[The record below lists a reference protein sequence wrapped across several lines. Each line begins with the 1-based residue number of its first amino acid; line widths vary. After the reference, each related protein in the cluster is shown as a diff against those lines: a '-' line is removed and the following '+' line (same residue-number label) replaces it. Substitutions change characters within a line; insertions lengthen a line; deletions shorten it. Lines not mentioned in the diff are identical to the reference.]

1 MAKAKSRPVKSKSVK
16 AIKAITEKEYIVVDE
31 KAGLIFENE
40 QDLFGYFEGAIKKF
54 QDEYQSYRTPD
65 DFTDEEQLARE
76 NYLESTLDD
85 PDEVWEDTTAI
96 EDYPVYYFIREF
108 EEGATAFKY
117 IAIGY
122 MAEEDEYPTF
132 VFMHFPTRDS
142 NVWHQY
148 QKTEMAYSREY
159 AEASVGAIEGDAM
172 LEGDPLAVG
181 LYQAMMKVR
190 TDKDIA
196 QDKFQDYAELRE
208 ETIEAA
214 DEIWR
219 KTDTEGH
226 VLVSFIK
233 EFPDHETTKDL
244 VYVAVTQEDEETNV
258 HSLLFSFPTT
268 DEALV
273 DRYRQGDNLQAEEV
287 SQESSH

>member
-1 MAKAKSRPVKSKSVK
+1 MAKAKSRPVKAKS
-16 AIKAITEKEYIVVDE
+16 ITEKEYIVVDE
-31 KAGLIFENE
+31 KAGLIFETE
-40 QDLFGYFEGAIKKF
+40 KELYGYFESAIKKF
-54 QDEYQSYRTPD
+54 QDEYQSYRTAD
-65 DFTDEEQLARE
+65 DFSDEEQMARE

-85 PDEVWEDTTAI
+85 PDEVWMDNAAM
-96 EDYPVYYFIREF
+96 EDYVVYYFIREY

-117 IAIGY
+117 IAIAY
-122 MAEEDEYPTF
+122 MVEEEEYPTF

-142 NVWHQY
+142 SVWHNY
-148 QKTEMAYSREY
+148 QKGEMVYDRSY
-159 AEASVGAIEGDAM
+159 AEASAGAIEGDAM

-190 TDKDIA
+190 TDKDIE
-196 QDKFQDYAELRE
+196 QEKFQDYADLRE
-208 ETIEAA
+208 ETIESA

-233 EFPDHETTKDL
+233 EFPDHETKDL

-273 DRYRQGDNLQAEEV
+273 DRYRQGENLQAEEV

>member
-1 MAKAKSRPVKSKSVK
+1 MAKAKSRPVKSKTLKSIV
-16 AIKAITEKEYIVVDE
+16 EKEYIVVDE

-40 QDLFGYFEGAIKKF
+40 QDLFGYFKGAIDKF
-54 QDEYQSYRTPD
+54 QEQYKSLRTSD
-65 DFTDEEQLARE
+65 DFTDDDQIARE

-85 PDEVWEDTTAI
+85 PDEVWVDMKFI

-117 IAIGY
+117 IAIAY
-122 MAEEDEYPTF
+122 MAEDEEFPTF
-132 VFMHFPTRDS
+132 VFMHFPTRDP
-142 NVWHQY
+142 NVWHNY
-148 QKTEMAYSREY
+148 QKEEMAYDRNY
-159 AEASVGAIEGDAM
+159 AEASAGAIEGDAM

-190 TDKDIA
+190 TDKDIP
-196 QDKFQDYAELRE
+196 QDKFQDFADLRE
-208 ETIEAA
+208 DTIESA

-233 EFPDHETTKDL
+233 EYPDHETKDL
-244 VYVAVTQEDEETNV
+244 VYVAVTQEDDETNV
-258 HSLLFSFPTT
+258 HSLLFSFPTN

-273 DRYRQGDNLQAEEV
+273 DRYRQGENLQAEEV